1 LELILVASSGDIAG
15 GERNLL
21 DIGFHLKKEGWEV
34 KAVIPHEGSIQASL
48 ESEGISFEVV
58 PMPSYPTFSSL
69 LKLKKIFKK
78 FQPRIIHAHGTRAA
92 LFARLA
98 NVRKFPCIYT
108 LHGIH
113 YLHYSNAFKK
123 WLYIW
128 GERFL
133 KPLTS
138 RFICVSQYDFNEGK
152 KFGVIDPKRTAV
164 IYNGVRGFS
173 LPSKEEAR
181 KEFTLNDEVV
191 VLNIGRLHVQKGHTF
206 LIEGAKKVLER
217 KSNVKFWI
225 VGEGEERGSL
235 SEKIR
240 KEGLQ
245 GKISLLGYREDVSKL
260 LAAADIFI
268 LTSLWEGFPYTILE
282 AMSAGLPVVSTDVG
296 GVAEAV
302 EHQQTG
308 LLVPLKKPHLLANA
322 LIYLIEHPEER
333 KRMGEKGKERVREK
347 FSLEKMLSEIEKV
360 YDEVLRAGNNF

>member
-1 LELILVASSGDIAG
+1 LKLILVASSGDIAG

-21 DIGFHLKKEGWEV
+21 DIGFHLKKKGWEV
-34 KAVIPHEGSIQASL
+34 KAVIPHEGNIQAPL

-58 PMPSYPTFSSL
+58 PMPSYPAFSSL
-69 LKLKKIFKK
+69 LKLKKIFKN
-78 FQPRIIHAHGTRAA
+78 FQPEIIHAHGTRAA

-98 NVRKFPCIYT
+98 SVGKFPCIYT

-123 WLYIW
+123 WLYVW

-133 KPLTS
+133 KTLTS

-152 KFGVIDPKRTAV
+152 KSGVIDPKRTAV
-164 IYNGVRGFS
+164 IYNGIKSFS
-173 LPSKEEAR
+173 LPSREEAR
-181 KEFTLNDEVV
+181 KEFTLNEEVV

-217 KSNVKFWI
+217 ESDVKFWI
-225 VGEGEERGSL
+225 AGEGGERKKL
-235 SEKIR
+235 SEEIER
-240 KEGLQ
+240 RGLQ
-245 GKISLLGYREDVSKL
+245 GKVSLLGYREDVSKL

-308 LLVPLKKPHLLANA
+308 LLVPPKEPRLLADA
-322 LIYLIEHPEER
+322 LLYLIEYPEER
-333 KRMGEKGKERVREK
+333 KRMGERGKKRIKEK

-360 YDEVLRAGNNF
+360 YNEVLREGNNF